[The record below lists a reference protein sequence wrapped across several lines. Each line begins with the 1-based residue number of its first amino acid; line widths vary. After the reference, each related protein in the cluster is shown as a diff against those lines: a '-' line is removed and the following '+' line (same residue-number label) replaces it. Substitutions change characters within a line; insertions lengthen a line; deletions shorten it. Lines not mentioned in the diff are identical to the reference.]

1 MNRDPEIHGL
11 LDEIDGLL
19 AQMPREQ
26 RLTEFERMLKPRNT
40 DFIYENEG
48 VHYVVRTHFHGDR
61 REDLRS
67 KVRRLMAGSLRFAAL
82 SAPSGLAGR
91 PSLLC
96 LQRSA
101 FPAWAGRRSEAA
113 LGPWPWRRFVCS

>member
-48 VHYVVRTHFHGDR
+48 VHYVVRTRFHGDR

-67 KVRRLMAGSLRFAAL
+67 KVRRLVLK
-82 SAPSGLAGR
+82 PI
-91 PSLLC
+91 
-96 LQRSA
+96 
-101 FPAWAGRRSEAA
+101 EE
-113 LGPWPWRRFVCS
+113 

>member
-40 DFIYENEG
+40 DFIHENEG
-48 VHYVVRTHFHGDR
+48 VHYVVRTHFHGDK

-67 KVRRLMAGSLRFAAL
+67 KVHRLVLK
-82 SAPSGLAGR
+82 PI
-91 PSLLC
+91 
-96 LQRSA
+96 
-101 FPAWAGRRSEAA
+101 EE
-113 LGPWPWRRFVCS
+113 

>member
-48 VHYVVRTHFHGDR
+48 VHYVVRTHFHGGR

-67 KVRRLMAGSLRFAAL
+67 KVRRLVLK
-82 SAPSGLAGR
+82 PI
-91 PSLLC
+91 
-96 LQRSA
+96 
-101 FPAWAGRRSEAA
+101 EE
-113 LGPWPWRRFVCS
+113 

>member
-48 VHYVVRTHFHGDR
+48 VHYGAHPFSWGQ
-61 REDLRS
+61 
-67 KVRRLMAGSLRFAAL
+67 AG
-82 SAPSGLAGR
+82 GLAKQGT
-91 PSLLC
+91 
-96 LQRSA
+96 
-101 FPAWAGRRSEAA
+101 PACAETH
-113 LGPWPWRRFVCS
+113 